1 MNIQAYFFLKRSLIV
16 ISCLSVL
23 FTLNISHLK
32 ADDSGSDREHRNDSN
47 NQVTIKPADD
57 VNPDPNIVEVH
68 LTAAETTIKTA
79 RGMKTKAWAYNGQV
93 PGPLIEANVGDTL
106 IVHLT
111 NNLPEGTSIHW
122 HGVELPAEMDGSHL
136 SQLEVPPGETYTYK
150 YKVLNPA
157 THWYHPHFRTNEQI
171 DLGLAGPLI
180 LRDPAEDAALAE
192 AGIDR
197 TNELTLMLDDMLLD
211 DKTNQPVA
219 FASAQLE
226 LDPAER
232 MLSPE
237 EIALQIMNGREGN
250 ILLTNGKQTPSLK
263 VRNGVAQ
270 RWRIVN
276 VANGRFMR
284 VSIPGHKMYR
294 IGGDGGLLKEAIEI
308 EPIELVSDPDDP
320 GNLISDPD
328 PSKGLLLAPSER
340 ADIVF
345 VPHKADEKS
354 VFLEWHDYKRGRHDF
369 GTDEN
374 GFITGLG
381 DDEQDGKK
389 PAIKMMRIKI
399 LEGPSSQ
406 NVMNNMPSDFHLP
419 SPLPRSEHSPLVD
432 IRGEVDLQNSG
443 EGIPNNTGKALP
455 VFFGHMQPE
464 ADGAVTFF
472 SAVENRDG
480 LLDAIRAKTADA
492 ENAAG
497 AEIPG
502 MVGPPPFMPRPF
514 AVVNNDVALPAKIG
528 DVLFWDA
535 VNFTGAEHPL
545 HAHGFF
551 FQPIETLVV
560 HLGDAENGIPSSIKR
575 ITYPLEYKDSI
586 RLPARTGALG
596 RSWTITRLAVRF
608 DDSHRMTSP
617 FDLIRTNEQLAAFGG
632 MPGGTGTGTGSI
644 GDSGGWLFHCHI
656 NEHSDQGMM
665 SYYNLTQP

>member
-1 MNIQAYFFLKRSLIV
+1 VNIQIYCLIKRSLIV
-16 ISCLSVL
+16 LSCISI
-23 FTLNISHLK
+23 FFALNISNSK
-32 ADDSGSDREHRNDSN
+32 ADRNITEHEHRNDWN
-47 NQVTIKPADD
+47 KKITIKPAED

-68 LTAAETTIKTA
+68 LTASETTIKTA
-79 RGMKTKAWAYNGQV
+79 NGKKTKAWAYNGQV

-122 HGVELPAEMDGSHL
+122 HGIELPAEMDGSNL
-136 SQLEVPPGETYTYK
+136 SQLEIPPGETFTYK

-180 LRDPAEDAALAE
+180 LRDPDEDAALAE
-192 AGIDR
+192 VGIDK

-211 DKTNQPVA
+211 EETNQPVA
-219 FASAQLE
+219 FATKELN
-226 LDPAER
+226 LDPANR
-232 MLSPE
+232 MLTPE
-237 EIALQIMNGREGN
+237 EIALQVMNGREGN
-250 ILLTNGKQTPSLK
+250 ILLVNGKQSQSIK
-263 VRNGVAQ
+263 VHNGIAQ

-284 VSIPGHKMYR
+284 LSIPGHKMYR

-308 EPIELVSDPDDP
+308 EPIELVDDPDNP

-345 VPHKADEKS
+345 VPNHITDKP
-354 VFLEWHDYKRGRHDF
+354 VFLEWHDFRRGRHDF
-369 GTDEN
+369 ATDDD
-374 GFITGLG
+374 GFITGFG
-381 DDEQDGKK
+381 DDEQDGKN
-389 PAIKMMRIKI
+389 PAIKLMRIKI
-399 LEGPSSQ
+399 INDSSSH
-406 NVMNNMPSDFHLP
+406 NAINASSEFNLP

-432 IRGEVDLQNSG
+432 IRGEIDLQNYG

-464 ADGAVTFF
+464 PNGSITFF
-472 SAVENRDG
+472 SAVQNRDG
-480 LLDAIRAKTADA
+480 LLDAVRARTADVA
-492 ENAAG
+492 NAAG
-497 AEIPG
+497 AVVAG
-502 MVGPPPFMPRPF
+502 MVGPPPFMPKPF
-514 AVVNNDVALPAKIG
+514 AAVDNDVALPVNIG
-528 DVLFWDA
+528 DVLYWDA
-535 VNFTGAEHPL
+535 INFTGAEHPL

-560 HLGDAENGIPSSIKR
+560 HLGDAENGIPSSIQT

-596 RSWTITRLAVRF
+596 RSWTITRMAVRF
-608 DDSHRMTSP
+608 DDSHRNVSP
-617 FDLIRTNEQLAAFGG
+617 FDLTRTEEQLAAFGG
-632 MPGGTGTGTGSI
+632 MPGGTGTGTGSL
-644 GDSGGWLFHCHI
+644 GDSGGWVFHCHI
-656 NEHSDQGMM
+656 NEHADQGMM
-665 SYYNLTQP
+665 SFYNLTRP